1 MRIGF
6 GNDIHRLTEGRPL
19 YLGGIVLPYE
29 KGALAHSDGDVLL
42 HALIDAILGALAM
55 GDIGTFFPPEDD
67 KYKDISSKILLQEI
81 LDRTTPR
88 FLNIDM
94 VVTLE
99 GFKLKPYIKEIR
111 ESLSNLLSL
120 DIDRISLKAK
130 TNEGLDALGESRA
143 IKAEVVVLL
152 DN

>member
-6 GNDIHRLTEGRPL
+6 GNDIHRLAEGRPL
-19 YLGGIVLPYE
+19 YLGGVVLPYE
-29 KGALAHSDGDVLL
+29 KGALAHSDGDVLI

-67 KYKDISSKILLQEI
+67 KYKDISSKMLLQEI

-94 VVTLE
+94 VDTLE